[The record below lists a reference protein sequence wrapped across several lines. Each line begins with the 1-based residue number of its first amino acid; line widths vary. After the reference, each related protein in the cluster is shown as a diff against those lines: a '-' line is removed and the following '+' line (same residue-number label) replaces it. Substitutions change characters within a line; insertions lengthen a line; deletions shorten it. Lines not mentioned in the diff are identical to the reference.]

1 MTQVLSIRFFSH
13 SWISDWNHGNAH
25 FLRGLARELVRL
37 GHHVRCYE
45 EVGSWSLTNLIQEGD
60 VASRAIDTFHS
71 TYPELDVRFYT
82 RDASLPAFL
91 NRELADADLVII
103 HEWSEPDVVNEILAR
118 KKRLGFRALFHDTH
132 HRAYSNAGQILR
144 FHLHLSTAMFLRAGA
159 VVVLMLGGA
168 LMEEL
173 AFRGYPFQKLTESLG
188 ALGAV
193 LVLSALFG
201 AVHLQNPE
209 SSGWLSWGFFNTI
222 AVGIIFA
229 LVRIR
234 TASLLFPFGLHFGW
248 NFFQGAVFGL
258 PVSGLEE
265 FSTVVRATVHGAP
278 ALTGGTYG
286 PEASATCALVLVIA
300 LPITWVFT
308 SKQKIQHRP
317 PLHRSAAGI

>member
-1 MTQVLSIRFFSH
+1 VSLFFRDGPSAGAPFPAGMRFLIAAVWAFIVFRGSGFVYDLLPRHELLPGVLYRIIGCTLMAAGFAFFMRVLDGS
-13 SWISDWNHGNAH
+13 SAPP
-25 FLRGLARELVRL
+25 LLALGLPLDLTAARQWL
-37 GHHVRCYE
+37 
-45 EVGSWSLTNLIQEGD
+45 VGSALG
-60 VASRAIDTFHS
+60 A
-71 TYPELDVRFYT
+71 
-82 RDASLPAFL
+82 AFMTCIVL
-91 NRELADADLVII
+91 CIA
-103 HEWSEPDVVNEILAR
+103 VV
-118 KKRLGFRALFHDTH
+118 G
-132 HRAYSNAGQILR
+132 GLR